1 MRRRFRKIDK
11 RVRLIKLQNKLLRI
25 RLRCLKHALN
35 MLNFGTRHTLCSDLN
50 RMSEYNRRTQ
60 EFIHSHDTDIS
71 SNED

>member
-1 MRRRFRKIDK
+1 MRRRFRKMDK

-25 RLRCLKHALN
+25 RIGCLKYALG
-35 MLNFGTRHTLCSDLN
+35 MTSLRTRATLCDDLG

-71 SNED
+71 SNEG